1 MFFYAVKCAFSRS
14 EGGPSPAV
22 PWPVPPN
29 DSDVGGTV
37 DDFGVE
43 TNQTKKEGLKQKEHN
58 SIKTCII
65 PINNIYFLFIRIW
78 WWTNK
83 INNIIVIKCFTF

>member
-29 DSDVGGTV
+29 DSDVGGTA
-37 DDFGVE
+37 DGFGVE
-43 TNQTKKEGLKQKEHN
+43 TNQTKKEGSK
-58 SIKTCII
+58 
-65 PINNIYFLFIRIW
+65 
-78 WWTNK
+78 
-83 INNIIVIKCFTF
+83 